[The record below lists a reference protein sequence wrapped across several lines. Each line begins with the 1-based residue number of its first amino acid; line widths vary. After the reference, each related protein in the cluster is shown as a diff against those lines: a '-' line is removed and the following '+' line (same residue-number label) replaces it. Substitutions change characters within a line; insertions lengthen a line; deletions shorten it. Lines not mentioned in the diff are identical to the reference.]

1 MGVLCTRGCSCEV
14 MVASKVEAPDDE
26 GWSLRVE
33 SECTSGVRVESVF
46 GGEGGG
52 EKVRESESE

>member
-46 GGEGGG
+46 GGGRGRG
-52 EKVRESESE
+52 SE